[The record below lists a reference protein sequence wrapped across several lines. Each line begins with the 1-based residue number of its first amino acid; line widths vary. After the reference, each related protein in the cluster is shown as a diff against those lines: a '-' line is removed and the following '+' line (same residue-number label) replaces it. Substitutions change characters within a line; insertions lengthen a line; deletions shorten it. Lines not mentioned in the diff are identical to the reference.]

1 MTPAERQAIRE
12 RAELALAAY
21 PESFAS
27 QRCRD
32 VLALDAALTDVE
44 NTLGKDVDTVVI
56 AGWILER
63 KKLEIALAEA
73 ERKLALV
80 RSRSALD
87 VVAENME
94 AQNRANRAEEAL
106 ANLRTSIKYCAE
118 CACGYEWQPGWGSL
132 CGGCKRAE
140 VALLERDN
148 AEDRASG
155 LKIAAD
161 RAVRERDALGNQLA
175 QEKSKPGG
183 SFDQW
188 ARLQSAEEAAAKLDH
203 VIRIALTPIA
213 PCPNRDLSWHNTLG
227 CEHCGHPG
235 GRSHEVRT

>member
-1 MTPAERQAIRE
+1 MTTAERQAIRE

-21 PESFAS
+21 PESSFAS

-32 VLALDAALTDVE
+32 VLALDAALTE
-44 NTLGKDVDTVVI
+44 CEHMLGERADTVVI

-80 RSRSALD
+80 RGRTALD

-106 ANLRTSIKYCAE
+106 ASLRSSIKYCAE

-148 AEDRASG
+148 AEDRAAG
-155 LKIAAD
+155 LKLAAD
-161 RAVRERDALGNQLA
+161 RAVREIQAG
-175 QEKSKPGG
+175 
-183 SFDQW
+183 
-188 ARLQSAEEAAAKLDH
+188 RL
-203 VIRIALTPIA
+203 V
-213 PCPNRDLSWHNTLG
+213 
-227 CEHCGHPG
+227 
-235 GRSHEVRT
+235 